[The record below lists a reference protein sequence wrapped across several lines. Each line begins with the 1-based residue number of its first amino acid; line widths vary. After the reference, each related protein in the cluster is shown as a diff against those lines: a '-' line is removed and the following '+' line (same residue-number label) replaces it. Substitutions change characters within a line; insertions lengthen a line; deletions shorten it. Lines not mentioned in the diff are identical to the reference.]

1 MYYLKLFVVLFF
13 LYIVNIEVFAL
24 ADTTLVVNKNSNLI
38 LLTFNEP
45 IKNEDLLNKSNYL
58 IKDNTGKIWNIK
70 LIGIVKGSNNNASD
84 KVVLELDRLDY
95 KKSYTIEV
103 TNVRDT
109 ANNVIASDKNKITY
123 YFDGLKT
130 TLQKPS
136 VKIYYKKLNIV
147 KAVAKDTANLNF
159 TPEKVFDGILFN
171 PNSNIGRWASSPN
184 PEWLIVELEKESYV
198 DYLRISFFKFES
210 GRIYNFS
217 IDYSIDGNNW
227 NSIGYMSSLLNKEFT
242 EITIKKRAKFLRINI
257 ESQNQNSWSSIWEIE
272 VFGN

>member
-13 LYIVNIEVFAL
+13 LYVVNIEVFAL